1 MSQDEK
7 NGWPSFDAI
16 LRDVLPAEV
25 EERLRPETSEAARA
39 RREAALSPGT
49 EFTAPVAEPP
59 RRSATRSKVSQP
71 ALSNT
76 DYSGAAPPIDG
87 GMEDLVLPA
96 PLPPLEFDTSKIKE
110 LLEPSLNDTD
120 TLDLSALQELEE
132 TEIEILEPIPELEDV
147 VDTVE
152 EDTEIEDSVIEDTA
166 TEIEEDIE
174 IEDTAT
180 EIEED
185 IEIEDTATEVEEE
198 DAETEDVESEDFFS
212 ESAQSGIYFE
222 TDTEPV
228 VDTDETAEGAFGA
241 PLVFDLG
248 SEELVELEANEPVVE
263 SAELED
269 PFADLTA
276 SDPFGTAD
284 VPTVEFDSAGL
295 EEPSVQESFGEF
307 QIPQDDLFD
316 LSESSDDIEEL
327 SRVRSEELFEVE
339 DFVED
344 NRGETDLFEVTDPN
358 SGPLDETN
366 SDHEDLFGPAE
377 SSDGPQNLFSI
388 ANEPDTEEEAEV
400 SDLFGTDSWST
411 DFNSVATAQAIEGDL
426 EDLDSLDENLAEV
439 VPFDTNR
446 PGVEL
451 ELDTAGQGDPLAP
464 IEADSRKVQYAE
476 LIDEEVETPAWRQ
489 IEDPSKTNTE
499 DPWAHMRPV
508 EEPKKKRWWGGI
520 FGNGSKKS
528 KSDEM
533 VAQQEEIDAAVNLS
547 IDTVCPECGSDGH
560 VDLDDPI
567 GRRVHLSCTAC
578 RTEWHTPYNFDI
590 HS

>member
-7 NGWPSFDAI
+7 NEWPSFDAI

-39 RREAALSPGT
+39 RREAALSRT
-49 EFTAPVAEPP
+49 ELTAPVAEPP

-174 IEDTAT
+174 IED
-180 EIEED
+180 I
-185 IEIEDTATEVEEE
+185 ATEVEEDIVIE

-284 VPTVEFDSAGL
+284 VPTVEFDPAGL
-295 EEPSVQESFGEF
+295 EEPSVQESFGDF

-327 SRVRSEELFEVE
+327 DRVRSEELFEVE

-366 SDHEDLFGPAE
+366 SDHEDLFDLAE

-533 VAQQEEIDAAVNLS
+533 VAQEEEIDAAVNLS

-590 HS
+590 QS

>member
-39 RREAALSPGT
+39 RREAALSRT
-49 EFTAPVAEPP
+49 ELTAPVAEPP

-180 EIEED
+180 EVEED
-185 IEIEDTATEVEEE
+185 SVIE

-327 SRVRSEELFEVE
+327 NRVRSEELFEVE

-366 SDHEDLFGPAE
+366 SDHADLFGPAE

-451 ELDTAGQGDPLAP
+451 ELDTAGPGDPLAP

-528 KSDEM
+528 KSDEV
-533 VAQQEEIDAAVNLS
+533 VAQEEEIDAAVNLS

-590 HS
+590 QS

>member
-49 EFTAPVAEPP
+49 ELTAPVAEPP

-76 DYSGAAPPIDG
+76 DYSGTAPPVDG

-96 PLPPLEFDTSKIKE
+96 PLPPLEFDTSKVKE

-120 TLDLSALQELEE
+120 PLDLSALEELEE

-166 TEIEEDIE
+166 TE
-174 IEDTAT
+174 
-180 EIEED
+180 
-185 IEIEDTATEVEEE
+185 
-198 DAETEDVESEDFFS
+198 DVESEGFFS

-295 EEPSVQESFGEF
+295 EPSVQESFGDF
-307 QIPQDDLFD
+307 QIPQGDLFD

-327 SRVRSEELFEVE
+327 DRVRSEELFEVE

-366 SDHEDLFGPAE
+366 SDHEDLFDLAE
-377 SSDGPQNLFSI
+377 SSDDPQNLFSI

-426 EDLDSLDENLAEV
+426 EDLDSLDGNLAEV

-446 PGVEL
+446 PSVEL

-476 LIDEEVETPAWRQ
+476 LIDEEVEIPAWRQ

-508 EEPKKKRWWGGI
+508 DEPKKKRWWSGI
-520 FGNGSKKS
+520 FGDGSKKS
-528 KSDEM
+528 KSDEL

-547 IDTVCPECGSDGH
+547 IDTVCPECGSEGH

-578 RTEWHTPYNFDI
+578 RTEWHTPYDFDI
-590 HS
+590 QS

>member
-49 EFTAPVAEPP
+49 ELTAPVAEPP

-76 DYSGAAPPIDG
+76 DYSGTAPPVDG

-96 PLPPLEFDTSKIKE
+96 PLPPLEFDTSKVKE

-120 TLDLSALQELEE
+120 PLDLSALEELEE

-166 TEIEEDIE
+166 TEIEDSV

-180 EIEED
+180 E
-185 IEIEDTATEVEEE
+185 
-198 DAETEDVESEDFFS
+198 DVESEGFFS

-295 EEPSVQESFGEF
+295 EPSVQESFGDF
-307 QIPQDDLFD
+307 QIPQGDLFD

-327 SRVRSEELFEVE
+327 DRVRSEELFEVE

-366 SDHEDLFGPAE
+366 SDHEDLFDLAE
-377 SSDGPQNLFSI
+377 SSDDPQNLFSI

-426 EDLDSLDENLAEV
+426 EDLDSLDGNLAEV

-446 PGVEL
+446 PSVEL

-476 LIDEEVETPAWRQ
+476 LIDEEVEIPAWRQ

-508 EEPKKKRWWGGI
+508 DEPKKKRWWSGI
-520 FGNGSKKS
+520 FGDGSKKS
-528 KSDEM
+528 KSDEL

-547 IDTVCPECGSDGH
+547 IDTVCPECGSEGH

-578 RTEWHTPYNFDI
+578 RTEWHTPYDFDI
-590 HS
+590 QS

>member
-152 EDTEIEDSVIEDTA
+152 EDTKI
-166 TEIEEDIE
+166 
-174 IEDTAT
+174 
-180 EIEED
+180 ED
-185 IEIEDTATEVEEE
+185 IEIEDTATEVEEDIVIE

-327 SRVRSEELFEVE
+327 NRVRSEELFEVE

-400 SDLFGTDSWST
+400 SDCLLYTS
-411 DFNSVATAQAIEGDL
+411 
-426 EDLDSLDENLAEV
+426 
-439 VPFDTNR
+439 
-446 PGVEL
+446 
-451 ELDTAGQGDPLAP
+451 
-464 IEADSRKVQYAE
+464 
-476 LIDEEVETPAWRQ
+476 
-489 IEDPSKTNTE
+489 PSPR
-499 DPWAHMRPV
+499 DR
-508 EEPKKKRWWGGI
+508 G
-520 FGNGSKKS
+520 
-528 KSDEM
+528 
-533 VAQQEEIDAAVNLS
+533 
-547 IDTVCPECGSDGH
+547 
-560 VDLDDPI
+560 
-567 GRRVHLSCTAC
+567 
-578 RTEWHTPYNFDI
+578 
-590 HS
+590 